1 MAFDKLKT
9 YRDRFYKYIN
19 KADLLIAITTILS
32 SVATTTISSMYSY
45 LDDKEYYTLKKLN
58 NEINHINI
66 EFIDENE
73 YFRRIDE
80 DNWLSSK
87 ERDEKLAQQQKEQE
101 ELQKRKNEDNL
112 PQMAKK
118 KNIVQNTKYFVVRDE
133 DGLYR
138 DVYKYRRD
146 NKSSTTKEQKEEI
159 CKYAGRIGHE
169 DIRKESVGKSII
181 RIFKGLFGYKEV
193 KKHIVINSRYDQYG
207 RRIDKEGGI
216 VSGNKNANNV
226 KNKKRKVSKKTLKQQ
241 RAEEIAELQRQI
253 AEKERKIVE
262 LREKQED
269 AMIKVR
275 QFTLD
280 GSLQA
285 MDSHNALLEATKAGN
300 KSSKIIRMMAML
312 EYKYEQCW
320 YKKSKYY
327 SKVPISVDYVVDY
340 DKDFNPIKIRL
351 VKVNGS
357 VSRYKDYIDKMKN
370 EAKYLLQTCDI
381 SKVDGLKKSNYK
393 YWKQVKLTF
402 QGAN

>member
-1 MAFDKLKT
+1 M
-9 YRDRFYKYIN
+9 
-19 KADLLIAITTILS
+19 
-32 SVATTTISSMYSY
+32 
-45 LDDKEYYTLKKLN
+45 
-58 NEINHINI
+58 
-66 EFIDENE
+66 
-73 YFRRIDE
+73 
-80 DNWLSSK
+80 
-87 ERDEKLAQQQKEQE
+87 
-101 ELQKRKNEDNL
+101 
-112 PQMAKK
+112 
-118 KNIVQNTKYFVVRDE
+118 
-133 DGLYR
+133 
-138 DVYKYRRD
+138 
-146 NKSSTTKEQKEEI
+146 
-159 CKYAGRIGHE
+159 
-169 DIRKESVGKSII
+169 
-181 RIFKGLFGYKEV
+181 
-193 KKHIVINSRYDQYG
+193 
-207 RRIDKEGGI
+207 
-216 VSGNKNANNV
+216 
-226 KNKKRKVSKKTLKQQ
+226 
-241 RAEEIAELQRQI
+241 QRQI

>member
-19 KADLLIAITTILS
+19 KADFIIAITTILS

-66 EFIDENE
+66 DFIDEDE

-101 ELQKRKNEDNL
+101 ELQKQKDENNL
-112 PQMAKK
+112 PQMIKK

-138 DVYKYRRD
+138 DVYKYRKE

-159 CKYAGRIGHE
+159 GKYAGRIGHE

-193 KKHIVINSRYDQYG
+193 KKHIVINSKYDQYG
-207 RRIDKEGGI
+207 RRIDRADNRVVVNSQG
-216 VSGNKNANNV
+216 
-226 KNKKRKVSKKTLKQQ
+226 KTLKQQ
-241 RAEEIAELQRQI
+241 RQEEIDELQRQI

-340 DKDFNPIKIRL
+340 DKDFNPVKIRL
-351 VKVNGS
+351 VKVKGS
-357 VSRYKDYIDKMKN
+357 VSKHKKYIDKMKN